1 MRLADAN
8 QEHYIFPVL
17 RTDGGIGCFVYRGY
31 RFAQPSVIASIKPR
45 RANGS
50 CTSFSRASHDIN
62 IYTTKAEHL
71 PGFCYLL
78 NGVNYSN
85 FDQSVLRISPELA
98 NSVWNAN
105 AALSV

>member
-31 RFAQPSVIASIKPR
+31 RFAQPSVIHALRFPVLRTISIY
-45 RANGS
+45 
-50 CTSFSRASHDIN
+50 T
-62 IYTTKAEHL
+62 TTKAEHL